1 MSQFRGGPRYSD
13 NTLGF
18 TEAPPRWDAERF
30 TREQEVRYNGTVLER
45 ERPYEGYGRRM
56 EDRYAAAPRREEPR
70 FEEKFYAEERY
81 GPPARRVDRQ
91 YYEEDEVYS
100 RRPPVGGAMVPYRR
114 PEAPPPPRPG
124 IIRRQSSLDTFDRRG
139 PRRFDDFGPP
149 PAPPFP
155 EPIPPRAP
163 SYAEPRYA
171 EREYDDREYR
181 YKEREWVTRKRD
193 DSGSRDGFERE
204 EFKEEVIEEVG
215 EREKPFPRRG
225 KTKMPRR
232 LVSTKV
238 LYDLK
243 YPFYEEVRKNHQ
255 YWPQH
260 TNCRRAIWSS
270 LAWRLAR
277 RTSMKSSR

>member
-1 MSQFRGGPRYSD
+1 MAQFRGGPRYSD
-13 NTLGF
+13 DTLGF
-18 TEAPPRWDAERF
+18 TEVPPRWDAERF
-30 TREQEVRYNGTVLER
+30 TREREIRYSGPVLER
-45 ERPYEGYGRRM
+45 ERPYEGYGRRV
-56 EDRYAAAPRREEPR
+56 EERYATPPRREEPR

-91 YYEEDEVYS
+91 YYEEDEIYS

-139 PRRFDDFGPP
+139 PRRFDDYGPP

-163 SYAEPRYA
+163 PYAEPRYA

-193 DSGSRDGFERE
+193 DSSSRDGFERE
-204 EFKEEVIEEVG
+204 EFREEVIEEVG

-243 YPFYEEVRKNHQ
+243 YPFYEEVRKT
-255 YWPQH
+255 
-260 TNCRRAIWSS
+260 TNIGVSILIVAGRCDHHWHGA
-270 LAWRLAR
+270 
-277 RTSMKSSR
+277 